1 MTYPDPLELLSGDA
15 DPALLELLPKI
26 FTKFISCVYY
36 GQIGNFIVMYF
47 SILINQ

>member
-15 DPALLELLPKI
+15 DPALVELLPKI

-36 GQIGNFIVMYF
+36 GQIGNF

>member
-15 DPALLELLPKI
+15 DPALVELLPKI

-36 GQIGNFIVMYF
+36 GQIGNLYCNVFFDID
-47 SILINQ
+47 